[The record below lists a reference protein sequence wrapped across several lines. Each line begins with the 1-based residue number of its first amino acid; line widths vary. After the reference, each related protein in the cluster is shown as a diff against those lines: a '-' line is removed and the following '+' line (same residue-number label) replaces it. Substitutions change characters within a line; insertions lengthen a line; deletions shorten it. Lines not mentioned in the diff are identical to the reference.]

1 MGKFALA
8 AMICF
13 TASFNESAYAST
25 CLGETPCNACKSC
38 SACKRCAVRGLTCG
52 VCKGGGDGRE
62 KYGNEKE
69 RLAVVGKFSKLH
81 IRQQRLF
88 SGF

>member
-13 TASFNESAYAST
+13 TANFNASAHAST
-25 CLGETPCNACKSC
+25 CIGATPCNACKNC

-52 VCKGGGDGRE
+52 VCKGGGNGRDVHGQE
-62 KYGNEKE
+62 KD
-69 RLAVVGKFSKLH
+69 RLAVKGK
-81 IRQQRLF
+81 
-88 SGF
+88 